1 MTLPADLEEA
11 VMTADALH
19 VHGETMDMVREKN
32 GHLLVGLEG
41 NQEKALDKVKNLFDL
56 AEHENEPMARNFSE
70 DYGHGRIET
79 RLAEIMPFST
89 PSFPH
94 IQTAVRMTRTRMEKR
109 RGFPNGKYSEEVS
122 YYVATFP
129 MGKYTPEEVNNLIRG
144 HWAVENKLHHVKDRT
159 MKEDRYKAK
168 DAVAANVALIRSCI
182 VTLKQ
187 RFRKQGVL
195 AKSLRGHVS
204 KALEVLCKPLVKM
217 GLGE

>member
-1 MTLPADLEEA
+1 
-11 VMTADALH
+11 
-19 VHGETMDMVREKN
+19 MDMVREKN

-41 NQEKALDKVKNLFDL
+41 NQEKALERVKNLFDR
-56 AEHENEPMARNFSE
+56 AEQNNEPMARNFSE

-89 PSFPH
+89 PAFPH
-94 IQTAVRMTRTRMEKR
+94 IRTAVRMTRTRLEKR

-129 MGKYTPEEVNNLIRG
+129 MEKNTPEEVNNLIRG

-187 RFRKQGVL
+187 RFKKQGVL

-204 KALEVLCKPLVKM
+204 KALEVLCKPLVEM

>member
-1 MTLPADLEEA
+1 
-11 VMTADALH
+11 MTADALH
-19 VHGETMDMVREKN
+19 VNGETMDMVREKN
-32 GHLLVGLEG
+32 GHLLVGLKG
-41 NQEKALDKVKNLFDL
+41 NQEKALDKVKNQFAL
-56 AEHENEPMARNFSE
+56 AEHEKEPMARNFSE
-70 DYGHGRIET
+70 NYGHGRIET
-79 RLAEIMPFST
+79 RLAEIMPFSI

-129 MGKYTPEEVNNLIRG
+129 MGKYTPEEINNLIRG

-187 RFRKQGVL
+187 RFRKQGIL
-195 AKSLRGHVS
+195 AKSLRGHVI
-204 KALEVLCKPLVKM
+204 KAVEVLCKPLVKM